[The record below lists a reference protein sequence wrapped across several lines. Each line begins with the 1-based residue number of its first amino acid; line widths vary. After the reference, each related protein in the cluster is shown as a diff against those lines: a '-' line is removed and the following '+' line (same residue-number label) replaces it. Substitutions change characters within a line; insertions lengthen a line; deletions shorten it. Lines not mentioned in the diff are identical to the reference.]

1 MFIITY
7 QKYIKTSIHYKNIVT
22 IDVLK
27 TKTKET
33 YKVWN
38 TEVYIFISLL
48 IQVCL
53 RKNIFLKQW
62 FLKGF

>member
-27 TKTKET
+27 TKIKET
-33 YKVWN
+33 YK
-38 TEVYIFISLL
+38 I
-48 IQVCL
+48 
-53 RKNIFLKQW
+53 
-62 FLKGF
+62 

>member
-1 MFIITY
+1 MFVITN

-27 TKTKET
+27 TKIKET
-33 YKVWN
+33 YKIWN
-38 TEVYIFISLL
+38 TTVYIFISLL

-53 RKNIFLKQW
+53 RKDIFLK
-62 FLKGF
+62 